1 LWHCNKNANK
11 KAIILNKSYIMFK
24 IFTLTL
30 LLSTASFAQS
40 PKREIPIP
48 AIAVVKPVK
57 KLMQEK
63 FIFSGTLVARDE
75 YLVSTEID
83 GLRITNILAE
93 EGDKVKKG
101 QVLARLNDEIL
112 QVQLRQF
119 EASLDKAKAGVA
131 QAKSNIVQADASLE
145 EAKAQYNRASAL
157 LEKKDIAPT
166 IYDQRNVAFKLA
178 ESRAISSREGLK
190 LSEADAKLI
199 EAQKADTVIRLSR
212 TEIKAPVD
220 GIISRRTAKVGQMV
234 AGANLEPLFRIIAG
248 GLIELEGDILETRL
262 TALKAGQKVNV
273 NSAGIET
280 TGDIRL
286 VPSEVDRNTRL
297 GRVRVAL
304 NPDANLKLGSFA
316 RGTVNVLE
324 REGLAVPSSAI
335 AVQDNGDIEIQVV
348 MKDTVQTRK
357 VTIGIKSDGLTEVR
371 TGLVEGEQ
379 VVVRAGPFLR
389 NGDKVKALEGAK

>member
-1 LWHCNKNANK
+1 
-11 KAIILNKSYIMFK
+11 MFK

-30 LLSTASFAQS
+30 LLSSASFAQS

-112 QVQLRQF
+112 QVQLKQF
-119 EASLDKAKAGVA
+119 EASLDKAKAGVS
-131 QAKSNIVQADASLE
+131 QARSNIVQADASLE
-145 EAKAQYNRASAL
+145 EAKAQYNRAFAL

-166 IYDQRNVAFKLA
+166 IYDQRLVAFKLA
-178 ESRAISSREGLK
+178 ESRALSARDGLK

-234 AGANLEPLFRIIAG
+234 AGSNIEPLFRIIAG

-273 NSAGIET
+273 VSAGIET

-324 REGLAVPSSAI
+324 RDGLAVPSSAI

-348 MKDTVQTRK
+348 KSDTVQTRK
-357 VTIGIKSDGLTEVR
+357 VTIGIKAEGLTEVR
-371 TGLVEGEQ
+371 TGLEAGEQ